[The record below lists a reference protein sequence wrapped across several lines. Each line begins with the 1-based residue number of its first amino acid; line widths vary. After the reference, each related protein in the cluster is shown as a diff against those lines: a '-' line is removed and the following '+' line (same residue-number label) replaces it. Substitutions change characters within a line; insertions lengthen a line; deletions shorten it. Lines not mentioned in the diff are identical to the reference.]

1 MDYRAQVLKKSLATR
16 IGNMLASDDPAV
28 LLRGAE
34 IVAKSKRP
42 TDGLH
47 RAGDVI
53 NPVLNRGAAARVAS
67 ERPAQAVD
75 DYFRGG
81 DKSYKPLRSKNHV
94 LQAPA
99 PAKANVHH
107 ASMLNNPN
115 P

>member
-1 MDYRAQVLKKSLATR
+1 MR
-16 IGNMLASDDPAV
+16 
-28 LLRGAE
+28 RGAE
-34 IVAKSKRP
+34 IVARFQRLM
-42 TDGLH
+42 DGLS
-47 RAGDVI
+47 RTGDVI
-53 NPVLNRGAAARVAS
+53 NPGLNRGTAARVAS
-67 ERPAQAVD
+67 ERPAQAVG